1 MAALGKGE
9 DPVARSIGI
18 HPAASVKGKFDM
30 FNEIGFHAPY
40 REWARLVQAGV
51 AGGKAYP
58 ITRALKAGGPRR
70 ASSSSIAKRF
80 NSTSPAGTTG
90 SRPSTRSSNY

>member
-40 REWARLVQAGV
+40 RECGAAGGAGV
-51 AGGKAYP
+51 AAQGVSVN
-58 ITRALKAGGPRR
+58 
-70 ASSSSIAKRF
+70 ASR
-80 NSTSPAGTTG
+80 
-90 SRPSTRSSNY
+90 